1 MISIK
6 LVKLKDRVMTIK
18 LKPEQEKFIEAQI
31 ASGKYHSPEE
41 VMDKMFLVFERLQS
55 EYDEWLTETKA
66 KIEEGIESLDRG
78 EGVDGETVV
87 ARLKDKLRQA
97 RES

>member
-1 MISIK
+1 MAFQ
-6 LVKLKDRVMTIK
+6 
-18 LKPEQEKFIEAQI
+18 LKPEQEKFIEAQV

-55 EYDEWLTETKA
+55 EYDEWLKDTRV
-66 KIEEGIESLDRG
+66 KIEEGIESLDRS
-78 EGVDGETVV
+78 EGVDGEVV
-87 ARLKDKLRQA
+87 FNRLRDRLRRT

>member
-1 MISIK
+1 MVIQ
-6 LVKLKDRVMTIK
+6 
-18 LKPEQEKFIEAQI
+18 LKPEQKKFIEAQV
-31 ASGKYHSPEE
+31 ASGKYNSPEE

-55 EYDEWLTETKA
+55 EYEEWLTETRV

-78 EGVDGETVV
+78 EGMNGETVV
-87 ARLKDKLRQA
+87 ARLRDKLRQT